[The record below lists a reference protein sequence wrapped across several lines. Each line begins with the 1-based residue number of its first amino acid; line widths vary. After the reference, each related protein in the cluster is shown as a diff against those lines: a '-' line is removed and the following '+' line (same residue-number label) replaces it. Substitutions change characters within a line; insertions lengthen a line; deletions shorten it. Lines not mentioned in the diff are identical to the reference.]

1 MKIAARWKG
10 SLPLSELLPFPAAVP
25 VLLATSGVSW
35 TCKLVVLRL
44 ISELVDGR
52 NFVADANEVL
62 VWVTSVVVVTVG
74 SVALMECASSAGVVA
89 VSWVTLTSGAE
100 VVRESFRLY
109 SDQWVEFS
117 AGINVV
123 AFGEVVDESFNSFS
137 TSVTFVESGVG
148 AEMLTFRFPGSWG
161 VVTTFRS
168 SGSSS
173 ASLFSSSSPS
183 VDMEPDVMPPL

>member
-62 VWVTSVVVVTVG
+62 VWVTSAVVVTVG

-117 AGINVV
+117 AGIN
-123 AFGEVVDESFNSFS
+123 VVDESFNSFS